1 MLQKLK
7 EFKWGYVLLALLF
20 TLVGVLFIAFQGAL
34 THLAVALGII
44 LLVFGIGYAVLTIS
58 NTGRGVN
65 FFFKIVFAV
74 TAIICAIIV
83 LVMRESAV
91 DTISSVMALLL
102 IIDASFKLHTA
113 AMSKRYALFGWWF
126 MVAVSTLTVIGAFIT
141 IKYIR
146 PNDPAL
152 PIVLG
157 LTLIIDAI
165 GNFFSAF
172 FVSGYEKRLSE
183 SIYYNTQNEP
193 SPDPFPIEDPIFEAE
208 TEDTRNNV

>member
-1 MLQKLK
+1 MIQKLK
-7 EFKWGYVLLALLF
+7 EFKWGYILLAMLF

-34 THLAVALGII
+34 TYLAVALGII
-44 LLVFGIGYAVLTIS
+44 LLIFGIVYAVLTIS
-58 NTGRGVN
+58 NTDRGVN

-83 LVMRESAV
+83 LVMRASAV

-126 MVAVSTLTVIGAFIT
+126 MIIVSTLTVIGGFTT

-146 PNDPAL
+146 PDDPAL

-157 LTLIIDAI
+157 LTLIIDAV

-183 SIYYNTQNEP
+183 SIYYNTINEQI
-193 SPDPFPIEDPIFEAE
+193 PDPLPAEETVVEVE
-208 TEDTRNNV
+208 TEDTEDNV

>member
-1 MLQKLK
+1 MIQKLK
-7 EFKWGYVLLALLF
+7 EFKWGYVLLAMLF
-20 TLVGVLFIAFQGAL
+20 ALVGVLFIAFQGAL
-34 THLAVALGII
+34 TYLAVALGII
-44 LLVFGIGYAVLTIS
+44 LLIFGIVYAVLTVSDTNRGIS
-58 NTGRGVN
+58 
-65 FFFKIVFAV
+65 FFFKIIFAV
-74 TAIICAIIV
+74 TAIICSIIV
-83 LVMRESAV
+83 LVMRESTV

-126 MVAVSTLTVIGAFIT
+126 MIIVSALTVIFAFTT

-146 PNDPAL
+146 PDDPAL

-172 FVSGYEKRLSE
+172 FVSGYEKRIND
-183 SIYYNTQNEP
+183 SIYYNTNNEQ
-193 SPDPFPIEDPIFEAE
+193 SPEPLPIEEPIFEAE
-208 TEDTRNNV
+208 TEDTWDNV